1 MILGSTV
8 DRIFSIPFRTQ
19 IDFKENSFPD
29 VWGGPIH

>member
-8 DRIFSIPFRTQ
+8 DRVFSIPFRTQ
-19 IDFKENSFPD
+19 IDFKGNSVHD